1 MEEWVWDN
9 WDDVVALSF
18 LSYDDNFY
26 ELLPYEEITKEE
38 YEKRKQEMKPFNPSL
53 ISKYEQ
59 EESELDIGES
69 ECVNGVCPIR

>member
-1 MEEWVWDN
+1 
-9 WDDVVALSF
+9 
-18 LSYDDNFY
+18 
-26 ELLPYEEITKEE
+26 
-38 YEKRKQEMKPFNPSL
+38 MKPFNPSL

>member
-1 MEEWVWDN
+1 
-9 WDDVVALSF
+9 
-18 LSYDDNFY
+18 
-26 ELLPYEEITKEE
+26 
-38 YEKRKQEMKPFNPSL
+38 MKAFNPSL